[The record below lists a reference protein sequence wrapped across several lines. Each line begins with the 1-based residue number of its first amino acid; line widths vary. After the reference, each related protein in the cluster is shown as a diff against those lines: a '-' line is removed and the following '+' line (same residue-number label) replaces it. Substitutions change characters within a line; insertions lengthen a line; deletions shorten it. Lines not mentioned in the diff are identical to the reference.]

1 MPLCAY
7 IYIYVPPF
15 LKGLIE
21 DIEVIQGK
29 YAPILFAEH

>member
-1 MPLCAY
+1 MPLHIY

-15 LKGLIE
+15 LNGLIE
-21 DIEVIQGK
+21 DIEVIQRK